1 MSGEVN
7 WHEVAVVEV
16 ERGVVV
22 VVFDDGHDFARSAT
36 VKLPG
41 GETAK
46 VGNLTARLGLVG
58 G

>member
-1 MSGEVN
+1 VN